1 VSLNA
6 LRTRAALVAVLAA
19 TAPCAVIL
27 TAFAQSDAPVDVFA
41 SRRNAIVT
49 AVERVSPAVV
59 SITVVQRRVVQERD
73 PLMSQFFGPFVSPFG
88 RRVVRSVQGIGSG
101 VIFDERGHILTN
113 EHVVNYATAIDV
125 MLPDGRRCEGQ
136 LVGADRLTD
145 IAVLKIDMK
154 NLPHAPLGN
163 SDDLM
168 IGEWTIAIGNP
179 FGLIIN
185 DPRPSVGIG
194 VVSATDRTFTQVG
207 GENRVYRGMI
217 QTDAAINQGNS
228 GGPLVNAL
236 GEVIGINTFIVSKTG
251 GYQGLG
257 FAMPIGR
264 VKRVADE
271 ILRYGKVREVWWGFR
286 LGEVDPA
293 LARNLELET
302 DRGVVVFEILRDSAA
317 GRAGLKPGD
326 LITAIN
332 GEEVT
337 DEADLEVA
345 TVDILVGDRV
355 VMDVKRK
362 ARDMKIEFRVQEA
375 PR

>member
-19 TAPCAVIL
+19 AATSAVVL
-27 TAFAQSDAPVDVFA
+27 AAFAESGGTADVST
-41 SRRNAIVT
+41 SRRNAIVA

-59 SITVVQRRVVQERD
+59 SITVVQRRVVEERD
-73 PLMSQFFGPFVSPFG
+73 PFMSPFFSPFISPF
-88 RRVVRSVQGIGSG
+88 RQRVVRRVQGIGSG

-113 EHVVNYATAIDV
+113 EHVVHYATAIEV
-125 MLPDGRRCEGQ
+125 MLPDGRRCEGK
-136 LVGADRLTD
+136 LVGADSLTD

-168 IGEWTIAIGNP
+168 IGEWAIAIGNP

-185 DPRPSVGIG
+185 DPRPSVGVG
-194 VVSATDRTFTQVG
+194 VISATDRTFTHVG
-207 GENRVYRGMI
+207 GGNRVYRGII

-236 GEVIGINTFIVSKTG
+236 GEVIGINAFIVSKTG

-257 FAMPIGR
+257 FAIPISR
-264 VKRVADE
+264 AKRVAEE
-271 ILRYGKVREVWWGFR
+271 ILRYGTVREVWWGFR
-286 LGEVDPA
+286 LGEVGPA
-293 LARNLELET
+293 LAKELGLET
-302 DRGVVVFEILRDSAA
+302 DQGVVVFEVLPDSAA
-317 GRAGLKPGD
+317 KRAGLKPGD

-332 GEEVT
+332 GEEIT
-337 DEADLEVA
+337 DTVDLEVA
-345 TVDILVGDRV
+345 TVDVLVGDRV
-355 VMDVKRK
+355 VVDVKRK
-362 ARDMKIEFRVQEA
+362 ARDMKFELRAQEA
-375 PR
+375 PH

>member
-19 TAPCAVIL
+19 TATGAVVL
-27 TAFAQSDAPVDVFA
+27 AAFAQSGASVDVST
-41 SRRNAIVT
+41 SRRNAIVA

-59 SITVVQRRVVQERD
+59 SITVVQRRVVEERD

-88 RRVVRSVQGIGSG
+88 RRVVRKVQGIGSG

-125 MLPDGRRCEGQ
+125 MLPDGRRCEGK

-145 IAVLKIDMK
+145 IAVLKIDMEG
-154 NLPHAPLGN
+154 LPHAPLGN
-163 SDDLM
+163 SGDLM
-168 IGEWTIAIGNP
+168 IGEWAIAIGNP

-185 DPRPSVGIG
+185 DPRPSVGVG

-207 GENRVYRGMI
+207 GGNRVYRGMI

-236 GEVIGINTFIVSKTG
+236 GEVIGINAFIVSKTG

-257 FAMPIGR
+257 FAIPISR
-264 VKRVADE
+264 AKRVAEE
-271 ILRYGKVREVWWGFR
+271 ILRYGTVREIWWGFR
-286 LGEVDPA
+286 LGEVGPA
-293 LARNLELET
+293 LAKELGLET
-302 DRGVVVFEILRDSAA
+302 DRGVVVFEVLPDSAA
-317 GRAGLKPGD
+317 ERAGLKPGD
-326 LITAIN
+326 MITAIN

-337 DEADLEVA
+337 GTADLEVA
-345 TVDILVGDRV
+345 TVDVLVGDLV
-355 VMDVKRK
+355 VLDVKRK
-362 ARDMKIEFRVQEA
+362 ERDMRFELRAQEVS
-375 PR
+375 R